1 MDPAT
6 LLPDA
11 DRTRR
16 FPAGIAV
23 SGIALVTDSASDLSL
38 TVAEEQQIRVVPLTV
53 RFGEN
58 ELVDREELT
67 PTQFWARCASSSVLP
82 ETAAPA
88 PGAFRAAFD
97 QAAERGY
104 EGVVCVTLSSALSA
118 TYQAAMAAAGDSP
131 LPVRVID
138 SRSITMGQG
147 LITLAGAE
155 MAARGA
161 TLEDVAGAVE
171 RLVGQTRVYGALA
184 TLENLRKGG
193 RIGPAAAVFGS
204 LLSIKPIIELR
215 GGVVEGESKQRTR
228 RRSLEYLAD
237 KVRQHGRLDRLAVVH
252 GNAPDLDDF
261 LHLLGPV
268 VGERPPLVC
277 ELGPVIG
284 THAGP
289 GAIGVT
295 FVVAE

>member
-1 MDPAT
+1 VT
-6 LLPDA
+6 
-11 DRTRR
+11 
-16 FPAGIAV
+16 
-23 SGIALVTDSASDLSL
+23 GIALVTDSASDLPL
-38 TVAEEQQIRVVPLTV
+38 DLAEQHQIQVVPLTI
-53 RFGEN
+53 RFGES

-67 PTQFWARCASSSVLP
+67 PAQFWARCASSAVLP

-88 PGAFRAAFD
+88 PGAFMTAFDRAAE
-97 QAAERGY
+97 QGH

-118 TYQAAMAAAGDSP
+118 THQAAVAAAADSP
-131 LPVRVID
+131 LPVRVVD

-147 LITLAGAE
+147 LLALAGAE
-155 MAARGA
+155 LAAKGA
-161 TLEDVAGAVE
+161 RLDEVAGVVE
-171 RLVGQTRVYGALA
+171 RLAGRTRIYGALA

-215 GGVVEGESKQRTR
+215 DGVVEGESKQRTR
-228 RRSLEYLAD
+228 RRSLEYLAT
-237 KVRQHGRLDRLAVVH
+237 KVREYGRPQRLAVVH
-252 GNAPDLDDF
+252 GSAPDLEDF
-261 LHLLGPV
+261 LDLLDSIA
-268 VGERPPLVC
+268 GEQPCLIC

-295 FVVAE
+295 FQVAG

>member
-1 MDPAT
+1 MT
-6 LLPDA
+6 E
-11 DRTRR
+11 
-16 FPAGIAV
+16 
-23 SGIALVTDSASDLSL
+23 IALVTDSASDLPL
-38 TVAEEQQIRVVPLTV
+38 ELADEEHIHVVPLTI
-53 RFGEN
+53 RFGDD
-58 ELVDREELT
+58 ELVDRIELS
-67 PTQFWARCASSSVLP
+67 PTEFWARCASSPVLP

-97 QAAERGY
+97 QAAERGH
-104 EGVVCVTLSSALSA
+104 EAVVCITLSSSLSA
-118 TYQAAMAAAGDSP
+118 TYQAAAAAAADSP

-147 LITLAGAE
+147 LITLAAAE
-155 MAARGA
+155 LATRGA
-161 TLEDVAGAVE
+161 TLEEVAGMAE
-171 RLVGQTRVYGALA
+171 RLVAQTRVYGALA

-215 GGVVEGESKQRTR
+215 GGVVEGESRQRTR

-237 KVRQHGRLDRLAVVH
+237 KVRQHGKLQRLAVVH
-252 GNAPDLDDF
+252 GNASDLDDF
-261 LHLLGPV
+261 LHLLGPIA
-268 VGERPPLVC
+268 GEWPFLVC

-289 GAIGVT
+289 GAVGVT
-295 FVVAE
+295 FQVAD

>member
-1 MDPAT
+1 MT
-6 LLPDA
+6 
-11 DRTRR
+11 
-16 FPAGIAV
+16 
-23 SGIALVTDSASDLSL
+23 GIALVTDSASDLPL
-38 TVAEEQQIRVVPLTV
+38 KLAEERQIHVVPLTI
-53 RFGEN
+53 RFGDN
-58 ELVDREELT
+58 ELVDREELN
-67 PTQFWARCASSSVLP
+67 PTDFWARCASSAVLP
-82 ETAAPA
+82 ETAAPS
-88 PGAFRAAFD
+88 PGAFRAAFE
-97 QAAERGY
+97 QAAERDR

-118 TYQAAMAAAGDSP
+118 TYQAAMTAAADSP

-155 MAARGA
+155 LAAKGA
-161 TLEDVAGAVE
+161 TLEEVAGLIE
-171 RLVGQTRVYGALA
+171 RIAGQIRLYGALA
-184 TLENLRKGG
+184 TLDNLRKGG

-237 KVRQHGRLDRLAVVH
+237 KVRQHPRLQRLAVVH
-252 GNAPDLDDF
+252 GCAPDLDDF
-261 LHLLGPV
+261 LHLVGPI
-268 VGERPPLVC
+268 VGEMPFLVC

-295 FVVAE
+295 FQVAE